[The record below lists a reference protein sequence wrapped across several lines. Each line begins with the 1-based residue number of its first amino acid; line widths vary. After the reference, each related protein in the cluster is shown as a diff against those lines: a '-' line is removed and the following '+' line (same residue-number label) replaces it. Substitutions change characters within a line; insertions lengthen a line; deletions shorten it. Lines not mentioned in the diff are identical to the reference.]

1 MFNRIGRVLAS
12 AALLATC
19 AMGTAQAEEKVIN
32 FGIMSTE
39 SSQNLKTIWQPFLDD
54 MSKKTGLKVN
64 ATFASDYAGL
74 IQGMRFNKVDVAWL
88 GNKAAMEA
96 VDRSNG
102 EIFAQTSAANGAAGY
117 WSLLIV
123 RKDSPINSVEDM
135 LKNAKTLT
143 FGNGDPNSTSGYLV
157 PGYYVFAKNHVDAST
172 AFKRTLNSSHE
183 VNALSVAKGQLDV
196 ATFNTESWDRL
207 AVTQPD
213 KVEQLKVIWKS
224 PLIPA
229 DPMVWSKALSDENK
243 AKIREFFASY
253 GDTDEEKTVLKN
265 MQLGKFLKS
274 SDDQLLPIRQLELF
288 KQRTE
293 VAASTTLDAKEKE
306 TRLKEIDAGLSKLQE
321 RITELN
327 QKTASST
334 AGRTSGART
343 SRSRS
348 GNCHQDIDCYEH
360 SRCIHPGGGQTHLAS
375 LPGLGAVSG
384 RTGLGLARR

>member
-1 MFNRIGRVLAS
+1 
-12 AALLATC
+12 
-19 AMGTAQAEEKVIN
+19 
-32 FGIMSTE
+32 
-39 SSQNLKTIWQPFLDD
+39 
-54 MSKKTGLKVN
+54 
-64 ATFASDYAGL
+64 
-74 IQGMRFNKVDVAWL
+74 
-88 GNKAAMEA
+88 
-96 VDRSNG
+96 
-102 EIFAQTSAANGAAGY
+102 TSAANGAAGY

-253 GDTDEEKTVLKN
+253 GDTDEEKAVLKN

-334 AGRTSGART
+334 AG
-343 SRSRS
+343 
-348 GNCHQDIDCYEH
+348 
-360 SRCIHPGGGQTHLAS
+360 
-375 LPGLGAVSG
+375 
-384 RTGLGLARR
+384 

>member
-253 GDTDEEKTVLKN
+253 GDTDEEKTVLNN

-334 AGRTSGART
+334 AG
-343 SRSRS
+343 
-348 GNCHQDIDCYEH
+348 
-360 SRCIHPGGGQTHLAS
+360 
-375 LPGLGAVSG
+375 
-384 RTGLGLARR
+384 

>member
-102 EIFAQTSAANGAAGY
+102 EIFAQTSAANGVAGY

-334 AGRTSGART
+334 AG
-343 SRSRS
+343 
-348 GNCHQDIDCYEH
+348 
-360 SRCIHPGGGQTHLAS
+360 
-375 LPGLGAVSG
+375 
-384 RTGLGLARR
+384 

>member
-1 MFNRIGRVLAS
+1 MLNRIGRVFAG
-12 AALLATC
+12 AALLAGYVL
-19 AMGTAQAEEKVIN
+19 GTAQAEEKAIN

-39 SSQNLKTIWQPFLDD
+39 SSQNLKSIWQPFLDD
-54 MSKKTGLKVN
+54 MQKQTGLKIN

-88 GNKAAMEA
+88 GNKAAIEA

-102 EIFAQTSAANGAAGY
+102 EIFAQTAAASGAAGY
-117 WSLLIV
+117 WSVLIA
-123 RKDSPINSVEDM
+123 RKDSPINSVDDM

-157 PGYYVFAKNHVDAST
+157 PGYYVFAKNNVDAAT

-207 AVTQPD
+207 EVTQPD
-213 KVEQLKVIWKS
+213 KAAMLKVIWKS

-229 DPMVWSKALSDENK
+229 DPLVWSKALSDSEK
-243 AKIREFFASY
+243 TRIRDFIFSY
-253 GDTDEEKTVLKN
+253 GDTEAEKAVLAG

-288 KQRTE
+288 KQRTTISTDTKLE
-293 VAASTTLDAKEKE
+293 AADKARKLA
-306 TRLKEIDAGLSKLQE
+306 EIDAELAKLQE
-321 RITELN
+321 RITLLEKTDK
-327 QKTASST
+327 KTAD
-334 AGRTSGART
+334 AG
-343 SRSRS
+343 
-348 GNCHQDIDCYEH
+348 
-360 SRCIHPGGGQTHLAS
+360 
-375 LPGLGAVSG
+375 
-384 RTGLGLARR
+384 

>member
-1 MFNRIGRVLAS
+1 MFKRIGRLLAS
-12 AALLATC
+12 AALLTAC
-19 AMGTAQAEEKVIN
+19 ALGTVQAAEEKAIN

-39 SSQNLKTIWQPFLDD
+39 SSQNLKSIWQPFLDD
-54 MSKKTGLKVN
+54 MSRKTGLKVN

-102 EIFAQTSAANGAAGY
+102 EIFAQTSAANGDAGY

-135 LKNAKTLT
+135 LKNAKSLT

-213 KVEQLKVIWKS
+213 KVEQLKVIDRKS
-224 PLIPA
+224 
-229 DPMVWSKALSDENK
+229 V
-243 AKIREFFASY
+243 
-253 GDTDEEKTVLKN
+253 V
-265 MQLGKFLKS
+265 
-274 SDDQLLPIRQLELF
+274 
-288 KQRTE
+288 
-293 VAASTTLDAKEKE
+293 
-306 TRLKEIDAGLSKLQE
+306 
-321 RITELN
+321 
-327 QKTASST
+327 
-334 AGRTSGART
+334 
-343 SRSRS
+343 
-348 GNCHQDIDCYEH
+348 
-360 SRCIHPGGGQTHLAS
+360 
-375 LPGLGAVSG
+375 
-384 RTGLGLARR
+384 

>member
-39 SSQNLKTIWQPFLDD
+39 LSQNLKTIWQPFLDD

-334 AGRTSGART
+334 AG
-343 SRSRS
+343 
-348 GNCHQDIDCYEH
+348 
-360 SRCIHPGGGQTHLAS
+360 
-375 LPGLGAVSG
+375 
-384 RTGLGLARR
+384 

>member
-12 AALLATC
+12 AALLTAC
-19 AMGTAQAEEKVIN
+19 ALGTAHAEEKVIN

-39 SSQNLKTIWQPFLDD
+39 SSQNLKSIWQPFLDD

-64 ATFASDYAGL
+64 ASFASDYAGL

-88 GNKAAMEA
+88 GNKAALEA

-102 EIFAQTSAANGAAGY
+102 EIFAQTAAADGSAGY

-135 LKNAKTLT
+135 LKNAKSLT

-229 DPMVWSKALSDENK
+229 DPIVWSKALSDENK
-243 AKIREFFASY
+243 TKIREFFASY

-265 MQLGKFLKS
+265 MQMGKFLKS

-293 VAASTTLDAKEKE
+293 VVASTTLNAKEKAS
-306 TRLKEIDAGLSKLQE
+306 RLKDIDASLSKLQE

-327 QKTASST
+327 QKTATST
-334 AGRTSGART
+334 AG
-343 SRSRS
+343 
-348 GNCHQDIDCYEH
+348 
-360 SRCIHPGGGQTHLAS
+360 
-375 LPGLGAVSG
+375 
-384 RTGLGLARR
+384 

>member
-39 SSQNLKTIWQPFLDD
+39 SSQNLKSIWQPFLDD

-102 EIFAQTSAANGAAGY
+102 EVFAQTSAANGAAGY

-253 GDTDEEKTVLKN
+253 GDTAEEKTVLTN

-306 TRLKEIDAGLSKLQE
+306 TRLKDIDAGLSKLQE

-334 AGRTSGART
+334 AG
-343 SRSRS
+343 
-348 GNCHQDIDCYEH
+348 
-360 SRCIHPGGGQTHLAS
+360 
-375 LPGLGAVSG
+375 
-384 RTGLGLARR
+384 

>member
-12 AALLATC
+12 AALLTAC
-19 AMGTAQAEEKVIN
+19 ALGTAHAEEKVIN

-39 SSQNLKTIWQPFLDD
+39 SSQNLKSIWQPFLDD

-74 IQGMRFNKVDVAWL
+74 IQGMRFNKVDVAWV
-88 GNKAAMEA
+88 GNKAAIEA

-102 EIFAQTSAANGAAGY
+102 EVFAQTAAADGAPGY

-135 LKNAKTLT
+135 LKNAKNLT

-213 KVEQLKVIWKS
+213 KVKELKVIWKS
-224 PLIPA
+224 PLIPS
-229 DPMVWSKALSDENK
+229 DPMVWNKALSGENK
-243 AKIREFFASY
+243 ARIREFFASY
-253 GDTDEEKTVLKN
+253 GNTDEEKTVLKN
-265 MQLGKFLKS
+265 MQLGKFLTS

-293 VAASTTLDAKEKE
+293 VAASTTLDAQEKAN
-306 TRLKEIDAGLSKLQE
+306 RLKDIDASLNKLQE
-321 RITELN
+321 RMTELN
-327 QKTASST
+327 PKTAASA
-334 AGRTSGART
+334 AG
-343 SRSRS
+343 
-348 GNCHQDIDCYEH
+348 
-360 SRCIHPGGGQTHLAS
+360 
-375 LPGLGAVSG
+375 
-384 RTGLGLARR
+384 

>member
-172 AFKRTLNSSHE
+172 VFKRTLNSSHE

-327 QKTASST
+327 QQTATRT
-334 AGRTSGART
+334 AG
-343 SRSRS
+343 
-348 GNCHQDIDCYEH
+348 
-360 SRCIHPGGGQTHLAS
+360 
-375 LPGLGAVSG
+375 
-384 RTGLGLARR
+384 

>member
-135 LKNAKTLT
+135 LKNAKSLT

-243 AKIREFFASY
+243 AKICEFFASY

-334 AGRTSGART
+334 AG
-343 SRSRS
+343 
-348 GNCHQDIDCYEH
+348 
-360 SRCIHPGGGQTHLAS
+360 
-375 LPGLGAVSG
+375 
-384 RTGLGLARR
+384 

>member
-19 AMGTAQAEEKVIN
+19 AMGTAQAEEKIIN

-334 AGRTSGART
+334 AG
-343 SRSRS
+343 
-348 GNCHQDIDCYEH
+348 
-360 SRCIHPGGGQTHLAS
+360 
-375 LPGLGAVSG
+375 
-384 RTGLGLARR
+384 

>member
-135 LKNAKTLT
+135 LKNAKSLT

-229 DPMVWSKALSDENK
+229 DPMVWSKSLSDENK

-293 VAASTTLDAKEKE
+293 VAASTTFDAKEKE

-334 AGRTSGART
+334 AG
-343 SRSRS
+343 
-348 GNCHQDIDCYEH
+348 
-360 SRCIHPGGGQTHLAS
+360 
-375 LPGLGAVSG
+375 
-384 RTGLGLARR
+384 

>member
-12 AALLATC
+12 AALLASC

-102 EIFAQTSAANGAAGY
+102 EIFAQTSVANGAAGY

-334 AGRTSGART
+334 AG
-343 SRSRS
+343 
-348 GNCHQDIDCYEH
+348 
-360 SRCIHPGGGQTHLAS
+360 
-375 LPGLGAVSG
+375 
-384 RTGLGLARR
+384 

>member
-229 DPMVWSKALSDENK
+229 DPMVWSKALSDGNK

-334 AGRTSGART
+334 AG
-343 SRSRS
+343 
-348 GNCHQDIDCYEH
+348 
-360 SRCIHPGGGQTHLAS
+360 
-375 LPGLGAVSG
+375 
-384 RTGLGLARR
+384 